1 MDHAIEFSPFQ
12 LGVIGIKGCAKH
24 FNKKGWFKILPFT
37 LYPVP
42 VTLYPLSSTLY
53 PLPVTLYLLP
63 VTRYPLPF
71 ILYPLP
77 FTRYPL
83 PFTRYPLPFTLYP
96 LPFTLYPL
104 PFTLYPLSSTL
115 YSLPFTLYPL
125 PFILYPLPFTL
136 YPLPFIL
143 YPLPFTLCL
152 LPLEKHCRERNIG
165 ADFTRESKPRRTPF
179 FFILAAAYLGREIY
193 SSVVRASSRE
203 RLLRM
208 RLFRR
213 CSTDFLFVPDYS
225 PEKKWRAR
233 TTNDP
238 KTRHQNKPYTTFRVV
253 LCKPHSCKWPSSRL
267 M

>member
-77 FTRYPL
+77 FTSYPL

-96 LPFTLYPL
+96 LPFTRYP
-104 PFTLYPLSSTL
+104 
-115 YSLPFTLYPL
+115 LPFTLYPL

-136 YPLPFIL
+136 YPLSSTL
-143 YPLPFTLCL
+143 YPLPFVFYPWKSTAVSEILGPILREKVSRGVHRFFLSWPQLTLDV
-152 LPLEKHCRERNIG
+152 K
-165 ADFTRESKPRRTPF
+165 FTRALSAPQAVNGSCACACFVVVAQTSFLFLTIRLRKNGEREQRMTPKQGIKINHIRHF
-179 FFILAAAYLGREIY
+179 
-193 SSVVRASSRE
+193 ASSYV
-203 RLLRM
+203 
-208 RLFRR
+208 
-213 CSTDFLFVPDYS
+213 S
-225 PEKKWRAR
+225 R
-233 TTNDP
+233 T
-238 KTRHQNKPYTTFRVV
+238 RVNGPVRV
-253 LCKPHSCKWPSSRL
+253 LCKPRIIFL
-267 M
+267 L